1 MLLVAA
7 GACDYPAQSAAYVA
21 PEPGTVYDYGDFTN
35 TVTAVDGWRTT
46 FVDDQGREARRIGLF
61 ITEDPRRPLSVDSV
75 ALDSL
80 WPLELGRKVQM
91 KARQGEE
98 VYKWEFS
105 VLDTVTVQVPAG
117 RFTTLV
123 VEGVQTPELVRSPEA
138 ASTVLH
144 TWWFA
149 PEANAVVRF
158 QSTYL
163 MGPATGRRFEG
174 QLRAIRHQP
183 APGDSGAVGDSGAA
197 APAAAPRARS

>member
-1 MLLVAA
+1 M
-7 GACDYPAQSAAYVA
+7 
-21 PEPGTVYDYGDFTN
+21 
-35 TVTAVDGWRTT
+35 DGWRTT
-46 FVDDQGREARRIGLF
+46 FVDDRGREASRIGLF
-61 ITEDPRRPLSVDSV
+61 ITEDPRQPLNVDSV

-98 VYKWEFS
+98 VYRWDFS

-123 VEGVQTPELVRSPEA
+123 VEGVQTPELVRSPQG

-163 MGPATGRRFEG
+163 MGPGTGRRFEG
-174 QLRAIRHQP
+174 QLKAIRHESSP
-183 APGDSGAVGDSGAA
+183 GAAPGVVPGDSGSQ
-197 APAAAPRARS
+197 APSSPSASRG